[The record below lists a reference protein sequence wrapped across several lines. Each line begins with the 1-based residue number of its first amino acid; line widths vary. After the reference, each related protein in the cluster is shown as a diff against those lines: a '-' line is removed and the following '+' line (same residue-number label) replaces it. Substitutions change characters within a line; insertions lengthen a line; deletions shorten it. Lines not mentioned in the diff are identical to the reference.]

1 MKTVFLVLL
10 GLMLVS
16 APALADRDSDRAR
29 RAVQAGDIRP
39 LAEALA
45 KVEATHPGRVLDVE
59 LEDGHGRPIYEV
71 KLLTAEGQVLK
82 IILDAKSLEIL
93 KVKGGMGRPER
104 KER

>member
-59 LEDGHGRPIYEV
+59 LEDEHAKMIYEV

-93 KVKGGMGRPER
+93 KVKGGKDRPDR